1 MSAGMYLRVLRERQ
15 KLTRDQLVERVK
27 TNSNESVKLSD
38 VSLWSIEDGR
48 QEPKGRLLFALIEAL
63 SASYEDI
70 SRLILDDSL
79 TVDDAR
85 ELAERRLSEERRA
98 QVIDP
103 IVSEFVNGF
112 SPDELARVR
121 EELASDPSFLDTI
134 ARQVLKRRT

>member
-27 TNSNESVKLSD
+27 TNSNEAVKLSD

-112 SPDELARVR
+112 TPDELAQVR
-121 EELASDPSFLDTI
+121 DELANDPAFLDTI
-134 ARQVLKRRT
+134 ARQVLRRRT